1 MKYRALIA
9 TLLALCL
16 TVLTACSGSETAS
29 DKPLTYNDI
38 RNTGLANNCPEL
50 SETAR
55 GSIPL
60 DLNSSYVL
68 TDLCIQPI
76 NYFVK
81 EEPANKRQEAEF
93 IPGKILSRKTS
104 SLDQVT
110 GSLEFNEDGSLTFKE
125 EYGIDFQAIT
135 VLLPGGEEVPF
146 LFTVKGLVANSE
158 TAISSIN
165 TSTDFEGSYDVPS
178 YRGAS
183 FLDPK
188 GRGLSSGYDNAV
200 ALPAQADEE
209 TFLEANVKQ
218 ADTRLNAGKMSLQVS
233 KVNGQTGEIAGV
245 FEALQ
250 PSDNDLGAK
259 ESVDVKI
266 RGIFYGRIEP
276 SFS

>member
-9 TLLALCL
+9 TFLAFCL
-16 TVLTACSGSETAS
+16 TFLTACGGSEMAS

-38 RNTGLANNCPEL
+38 RNTGLANNCPGL

-60 DLNSSYVL
+60 DSNSSYIL
-68 TDLCIQPI
+68 TDLCLQPT

-81 EEPANKRQEAEF
+81 EEPTNKRQEAEF
-93 IPGKILSRKTS
+93 ITAKVLTRQTS

-125 EYGIDFQAIT
+125 EDGIDFQAIT

-146 LFTVKGLVANSE
+146 LFTVKGLVANSQPGV
-158 TAISSIN
+158 SNIN
-165 TSTDFEGSYDVPS
+165 TSTDFEGIYDVPS

-188 GRGLSSGYDNAV
+188 GRGLATGYDNAV

-209 TFLEANVKQ
+209 TFRQANVKQ
-218 ADTRLNAGKMSLQVS
+218 ADTRLDAGRLSLQVS
-233 KVNGQTGEIAGV
+233 KVNGETGEIAGI
-245 FEALQ
+245 FEAIQ

-259 ESVDVKI
+259 ESVEVKV
-266 RGIFYGRIEP
+266 RGAFYGRIEP

>member
-1 MKYRALIA
+1 MKYRALMA
-9 TLLALCL
+9 TFLALCL
-16 TVLTACSGSETAS
+16 TVLTACSNSEMAS

-60 DLNSSYVL
+60 DPDSSYVL
-68 TDLCIQPI
+68 TDLCMQPT

-81 EEPANKRQEAEF
+81 EEPTNKRQKAEF
-93 IPGKILSRKTS
+93 VAGKVLTRKTS
-104 SLDQVT
+104 SLEQVT
-110 GSLEFNEDGSLTFKE
+110 GSLTFNEDSSLTFKE
-125 EYGIDFQAIT
+125 LYGIDFQPIT

-146 LFTVKGLVANSE
+146 LFTVKGLVAKSQPN
-158 TAISSIN
+158 ISSIN
-165 TSTDFEGSYDVPS
+165 TSTDFEGSYNVPS

-188 GRGLSSGYDNAV
+188 GRGLSAGYDNAV
-200 ALPAQADEE
+200 ALPAQSDEE

-218 ADTRLNAGKMSLQVS
+218 ADTRRDAGRMSLQVS
-233 KVNGQTGEIAGV
+233 KINNQTGEIAGV
-245 FEALQ
+245 FEAYQ

-259 ESVDVKI
+259 ESVEVKV
-266 RGIFYGRIEP
+266 RGTFYGRIEP